1 MLFSASLTASASSSI
16 PELSSRAAPES
27 SESWEKKTTAR
38 NQARAETNRSL
49 INRSFPALRNCTNHH
64 VSHPASVRKQ
74 TVCVKISNP
83 KNISN
88 PNCHN
93 SRDKYCSNISDDL
106 RWRKTS
112 RESPQRVGCHMRSM
126 CAHITCCAYI
136 MYPVMQRQYVN
147 VCFVVLCTGVA
158 VVLQLPARL
167 FKELDQDYFL
177 TRWQISHQSWDA
189 SHSVCHV
196 VCFSSLSCRLDAKM
210 VLGRKANAQRG
221 FDFTVYHGEWYQC
234 QSYVYFSHNQCLF
247 FFFFF
252 WLLMKWINLKMCF
265 CGSDAATVTL
275 SLWLLTHHK

>member
-1 MLFSASLTASASSSI
+1 M
-16 PELSSRAAPES
+16 
-27 SESWEKKTTAR
+27 
-38 NQARAETNRSL
+38 
-49 INRSFPALRNCTNHH
+49 
-64 VSHPASVRKQ
+64 RKQ

-106 RWRKTS
+106 RWRKT
-112 RESPQRVGCHMRSM
+112 RRVGCHMRSM

-221 FDFTVYHGEWYQC
+221 FDLQC
-234 QSYVYFSHNQCLF
+234 IMANDTNVSRTSIFHIISVCF
-247 FFFFF
+247 FVFF

-265 CGSDAATVTL
+265 CGSDAATETL
-275 SLWLLTHHK
+275 SHPQQNLTAYTSQVITYQHWMICKTK